1 MILIV
6 EGANRTGKS
15 TMIGMLQKLAE
26 NSGVEF
32 MLYNS
37 RINNN
42 EHVGTTTEG
51 MYAYAKSVISDL
63 LKEDTNEKLI
73 VFDRFHIS
81 ELVYGEAFRGYTNE
95 YMLKIDGFL
104 DLMDAKIMYMKS
116 NFEHVTDRHKAL
128 EYEALQNRFDK
139 AFVEYFNCKNVKA
152 ATFDGASECEREEVA
167 EEVMKWLLS

>member
-6 EGANRTGKS
+6 EGANRAGKS

-32 MLYNS
+32 KLYNG

-42 EHVGTTTEG
+42 EHVGITPEG
-51 MYAYAKSVISDL
+51 MFAYAKSVISDL

-81 ELVYGEAFRGYTNE
+81 EFVYGEAFRGHTNNL
-95 YMLKIDGFL
+95 MLKVGNFL
-104 DLMDAKIMYMKS
+104 DLMDAKILYMKS
-116 NFEHVTDRHKAL
+116 NFKHVTDRHKAL
-128 EYEALQNRFDK
+128 EYEALQSHFNE
-139 AFVEYFNCKNVKA
+139 AFANYFMCENVKIV
-152 ATFDGASECEREEVA
+152 TLDGVEECKREDIAMEVITWA
-167 EEVMKWLLS
+167 LS

>member
-15 TMIGMLQKLAE
+15 TMIDMLQKLAE

-32 MLYNS
+32 KLYNS

-42 EHVGTTTEG
+42 EHVGTTPEG
-51 MYAYAKSVISDL
+51 IYAYAKGVISDM

-81 ELVYGEAFRGYTNE
+81 EFVYGEAFRGYTNR
-95 YMLKIDGFL
+95 YMRKIDDML
-104 DLMDAKIMYMKS
+104 SVMESKVLYMKS
-116 NFEHVTDRHKAL
+116 NFEHVEDRHKAL
-128 EYEALQNRFDK
+128 EYEALQNHFDEAFSAVFRFRDVKVVSFDK
-139 AFVEYFNCKNVKA
+139 LDKNDRAVLAKGVFEWA
-152 ATFDGASECEREEVA
+152 
-167 EEVMKWLLS
+167 LL

>member
-15 TMIGMLQKLAE
+15 TMIDMLQKLAE

-32 MLYNS
+32 ILYNY

-42 EHVGTTTEG
+42 ERAGTTPKG
-51 MYAYAKSVISDL
+51 MYVDAKVVISDM

-81 ELVYGEAFRGYTNE
+81 ELVYGEAFRGYTNDL
-95 YMLKIDGFL
+95 MLKVGNFL
-104 DLMDAKIMYMKS
+104 DLMDAKILYMKS
-116 NFEHVTDRHKAL
+116 DFKHVDDRHKAL
-128 EYEALQNRFDK
+128 EYEALQNRFNE
-139 AFVEYFNCKNVKA
+139 AFAKYFMCENVKIVS
-152 ATFDGASECEREEVA
+152 FDRKAEHERAELAKEVFEWA
-167 EEVMKWLLS
+167 LS

>member
-32 MLYNS
+32 QLYNG

-42 EHVGTTTEG
+42 EHVGITTEG

-81 ELVYGEAFRGYTNE
+81 EFVYGEAFRGYTNNL
-95 YMLKIDGFL
+95 MLKVGNFL
-104 DLMDAKIMYMKS
+104 DLMDAKILYMKS
-116 NFEHVTDRHKAL
+116 NFKHVTDRHKAL
-128 EYEALQNRFDK
+128 EYEALQSHFNE
-139 AFVEYFNCKNVKA
+139 AFANYFMCENVKIV
-152 ATFDGASECEREEVA
+152 TLDGVEEYEREDIAKEVF
-167 EEVMKWLLS
+167 EWVLS

>member
-15 TMIGMLQKLAE
+15 TMIGMLQKMAE

-32 MLYNS
+32 QLYNG

-42 EHVGTTTEG
+42 EHVGITPEG
-51 MYAYAKSVISDL
+51 MFAYAKSVISDL

-95 YMLKIDGFL
+95 YMLKVDGFL
-104 DLMDAKIMYMKS
+104 DLMDAKILYMKS

-128 EYEALQNRFDK
+128 EYEALQNRFNE
-139 AFVEYFNCKNVKA
+139 AFAKHFMCENVKIVS
-152 ATFDGASECEREEVA
+152 FDGKAEHERAELAKEVFEWA
-167 EEVMKWLLS
+167 LS

>member
-26 NSGVEF
+26 NSEVEF
-32 MLYNS
+32 KLYNG

-42 EHVGTTTEG
+42 EHVGTSPEG

-81 ELVYGEAFRGYTNE
+81 EMIYGEAFRGYTNSN
-95 YMLKIDGFL
+95 MLKIENL
-104 DLMDAKIMYMKS
+104 LRVMDAKILYMKS
-116 NFEHVTDRHKAL
+116 DFKHVEDRHKAL
-128 EYEALQNRFDK
+128 EYEALQNHFDE
-139 AFVEYFNCKNVKA
+139 AFHTDFRYSYVK
-152 ATFDGASECEREEVA
+152 TVSFDGVDKHERATLAKEVFEWA
-167 EEVMKWLLS
+167 LS

>member
-15 TMIGMLQKLAE
+15 TMIGMLQNLAE

-32 MLYNS
+32 QLYNN

-42 EHVGTTTEG
+42 ERVGTTPEG

-81 ELVYGEAFRGYTNE
+81 EFVYGEAFRGYTNE
-95 YMLKIDGFL
+95 YMLKVDGFL
-104 DLMDAKIMYMKS
+104 DLMDAKILYMKS
-116 NFEHVTDRHKAL
+116 DFEHIEDRHKAL
-128 EYEALQNRFDK
+128 EYEALQSHFNE
-139 AFVEYFNCKNVKA
+139 AFANYFMCENVKIVTLDGVEECKREDI
-152 ATFDGASECEREEVA
+152 ATEVITWA
-167 EEVMKWLLS
+167 LS

>member
-15 TMIGMLQKLAE
+15 TMIEALEKLAE
-26 NSGVEF
+26 NSGIEF
-32 MLYNS
+32 SLYNS

-42 EHVGTTTEG
+42 EHAGITPEG

-81 ELVYGEAFRGYTNE
+81 EFVYGEAFRGYTN
-95 YMLKIDGFL
+95 MHMQKIDDML
-104 DLMDAKIMYMKS
+104 RVMDAKVLYMKS
-116 NFEHVTDRHKAL
+116 NFKHVEDRHKAL
-128 EYEALQNRFDK
+128 EYEALQDHFDK
-139 AFVEYFNCKNVKA
+139 AFSAVFRYRDVKA
-152 ATFDGASECEREEVA
+152 VSFDGVDNHERAELAKEVLEWA
-167 EEVMKWLLS
+167 LS

>member
-15 TMIGMLQKLAE
+15 TMIDYLKKLAD
-26 NSGVEF
+26 NSSIEF
-32 MLYNS
+32 IYYNS

-42 EHVGTTTEG
+42 EHAGTTPEG

-81 ELVYGEAFRGYTNE
+81 EFVYGEAFRGYTNRN
-95 YMLKIDGFL
+95 MQKIDELLRG
-104 DLMDAKIMYMKS
+104 MESKILYMKS
-116 NFEHVTDRHKAL
+116 NFEHVEDRHKAL
-128 EYEALQNRFDK
+128 EYEALQNRFNE
-139 AFVEYFNCKNVKA
+139 AFAKHFMCENVKIVS
-152 ATFDGASECEREEVA
+152 FDGKAEHERAELAKEVFEWA
-167 EEVMKWLLS
+167 LS

>member
-15 TMIGMLQKLAE
+15 TMIDYLKKLAD
-26 NSGVEF
+26 NSGIEF
-32 MLYNS
+32 IYYNG

-42 EHVGTTTEG
+42 EHAGTTPEG

-81 ELVYGEAFRGYTNE
+81 EFVYGEAFRGYTNE
-95 YMLKIDGFL
+95 YMLKVGNFL
-104 DLMDAKIMYMKS
+104 DLMDAKILYMKS
-116 NFEHVTDRHKAL
+116 NFKHVTDRHKAL
-128 EYEALQNRFDK
+128 EYEALQNRFNE
-139 AFVEYFNCKNVKA
+139 AFAKHFMCENVKIVS
-152 ATFDGASECEREEVA
+152 FDRRAEHERADLAKEVFEWA
-167 EEVMKWLLS
+167 LS

>member
-6 EGANRTGKS
+6 EGANRAGKS

-32 MLYNS
+32 ELYNN

-42 EHVGTTTEG
+42 EHVGITPEG

-81 ELVYGEAFRGYTNE
+81 EFVYGEAFRGYTNRN
-95 YMLKIDGFL
+95 MQKIDDML
-104 DLMDAKIMYMKS
+104 RVMESKVLYMKS
-116 NFEHVTDRHKAL
+116 NFEHVEDRHKAL
-128 EYEALQNRFDK
+128 EYEALQNHFDEAFSAVFRYRDAKVVSFDK
-139 AFVEYFNCKNVKA
+139 MDKHERA
-152 ATFDGASECEREEVA
+152 ALAKEVFEWA
-167 EEVMKWLLS
+167 LS

>member
-15 TMIGMLQKLAE
+15 TMIGVLQKLAE

-32 MLYNS
+32 KLYNG

-42 EHVGTTTEG
+42 EHVGTTPEG

-81 ELVYGEAFRGYTNE
+81 EFVYGEAFRGYTNNL
-95 YMLKIDGFL
+95 MLKVGNFL
-104 DLMDAKIMYMKS
+104 DLMDAKILYMKS
-116 NFEHVTDRHKAL
+116 NFKHVEDRHKAL
-128 EYEALQNRFDK
+128 EYEALQSHFNE
-139 AFVEYFNCKNVKA
+139 AFANYFMCENVKIV
-152 ATFDGASECEREEVA
+152 TLDGVEECKREDIAMEVITWA
-167 EEVMKWLLS
+167 LS

>member
-32 MLYNS
+32 KLYNE
-37 RINNN
+37 RINKN
-42 EHVGTTTEG
+42 ENIGTTPEG

-81 ELVYGEAFRGYTNE
+81 EFVYGEAFRGYTNDL
-95 YMLKIDGFL
+95 MFKVGDFL
-104 DLMDAKIMYMKS
+104 QLMDAKILYMKS
-116 NFEHVTDRHKAL
+116 DFKHVTDRHKAL
-128 EYEALQNRFDK
+128 EYEALQSRFNE
-139 AFVEYFNCKNVKA
+139 AFAKYFMCENVKIVSL
-152 ATFDGASECEREEVA
+152 DGKAEHERVELAKEVLEWA
-167 EEVMKWLLS
+167 LS

>member
-32 MLYNS
+32 KLYNG

-42 EHVGTTTEG
+42 EHVGITPEG

-63 LKEDTNEKLI
+63 LKEDSNEKLI

-81 ELVYGEAFRGYTNE
+81 EFVYGEAFRGYTNNL
-95 YMLKIDGFL
+95 MLKVGNFL
-104 DLMDAKIMYMKS
+104 DLMDAKILYMKS
-116 NFEHVTDRHKAL
+116 NFKHVTDRHKAL
-128 EYEALQNRFDK
+128 EYEALQSHFNE
-139 AFVEYFNCKNVKA
+139 AFANYFMCENVKIV
-152 ATFDGASECEREEVA
+152 TLDGVEECEREDIAMEVITWA
-167 EEVMKWLLS
+167 LS

>member
-6 EGANRTGKS
+6 EGANRAGKS

-32 MLYNS
+32 QLYNG

-42 EHVGTTTEG
+42 EHVGITPKG
-51 MYAYAKSVISDL
+51 MYAYARSVISDL

-81 ELVYGEAFRGYTNE
+81 EFVYGEAFRGYTNE
-95 YMLKIDGFL
+95 YMLKVDGFL
-104 DLMDAKIMYMKS
+104 DLMDAKILYMKS

-128 EYEALQNRFDK
+128 EYEALQNRFNE
-139 AFVEYFNCKNVKA
+139 AFAKYFMCENVKIVS
-152 ATFDGASECEREEVA
+152 FDSKTEHDRAELAKEVFEWA
-167 EEVMKWLLS
+167 LS

>member
-6 EGANRTGKS
+6 EGANRAGKS

-32 MLYNS
+32 ELYNG

-42 EHVGTTTEG
+42 EHVGTTPEG

-73 VFDRFHIS
+73 VFDRFYIS
-81 ELVYGEAFRGYTNE
+81 EFVYGEAFRGYTNMH
-95 YMLKIDGFL
+95 MLKIENL
-104 DLMDAKIMYMKS
+104 LRVMDAKTLYMKS
-116 NFEHVTDRHKAL
+116 NFKHVEDRHKAL
-128 EYEALQNRFDK
+128 EYEALQNRFNE
-139 AFVEYFNCKNVKA
+139 AFAKHFMCENVKIVS
-152 ATFDGASECEREEVA
+152 FDRRAEQDRIELAKEVFEWA
-167 EEVMKWLLS
+167 LL

>member
-15 TMIGMLQKLAE
+15 TMIDMLQKLAE

-32 MLYNS
+32 ELYNS

-42 EHVGTTTEG
+42 EHVGITPKG
-51 MYAYAKSVISDL
+51 MYAYAKGVISDL

-104 DLMDAKIMYMKS
+104 DLMDAKILYMKS
-116 NFEHVTDRHKAL
+116 DFEHVEDRHKAL
-128 EYEALQNRFDK
+128 EYEALQNHFDEAFSAVFRYRDAKVVSFDK
-139 AFVEYFNCKNVKA
+139 LDKHERA
-152 ATFDGASECEREEVA
+152 ALAKEVFEWA
-167 EEVMKWLLS
+167 LL